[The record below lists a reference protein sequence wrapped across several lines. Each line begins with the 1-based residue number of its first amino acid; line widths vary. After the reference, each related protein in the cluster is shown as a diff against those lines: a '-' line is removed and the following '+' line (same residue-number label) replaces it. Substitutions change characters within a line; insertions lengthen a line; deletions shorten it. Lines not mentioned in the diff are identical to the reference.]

1 MEVAHVARA
10 APSQFCY
17 SIGFGPFT
25 GDGLPMLGLAES
37 KPNFSFKANDRNSI
51 SRSDTHRH
59 FPSKS
64 GSSRAEE
71 DDGTED
77 AGFHE
82 QQPIDRFS
90 GTSNSS
96 GLFSLSNSNF
106 EGIEA
111 PTGVPVPT
119 RVLGGFA
126 IHTPSEQLVAI
137 QPLDLIS
144 DSDIED
150 IWRPTSVDRT
160 RSLFLSHYQ
169 TFFGPLTSKGDGLPV
184 LGQGKPKNVTT
195 PTLMERDLPVCSNK
209 LHFLPFIK
217 SGVRSLPQHN
227 GGYVPG
233 FGAPDHKGRLQYQY
247 GK

>member
-1 MEVAHVARA
+1 MEVAHVASA

-17 SIGFGPFT
+17 SIGFGPLT

-59 FPSKS
+59 FPSKL

-82 QQPIDRFS
+82 QQLIDRSS

-96 GLFSLSNSNF
+96 GLFSPSNSNF
-106 EGIEA
+106 GGIEA

-119 RVLGGFA
+119 GVLGGFT
-126 IHTPSEQLVAI
+126 IHTSSTQLAAI
-137 QPLDLIS
+137 QQLDLIS
-144 DSDIED
+144 DSIDDVED
-150 IWRPTSVDRT
+150 IWRPTSVNRVYKPILHAPT
-160 RSLFLSHYQ
+160 HH
-169 TFFGPLTSKGDGLPV
+169 GPEYRV
-184 LGQGKPKNVTT
+184 Q
-195 PTLMERDLPVCSNK
+195 NK
-209 LHFLPFIK
+209 K
-217 SGVRSLPQHN
+217 STV
-227 GGYVPG
+227 V
-233 FGAPDHKGRLQYQY
+233 K
-247 GK
+247 